1 MKRLFVLFSAIM
13 MSISCSN
20 AQIKSFSKK
29 SQSQKLTDSEGK
41 EVKFKE
47 VLEKYKGK
55 TIVMEVWASWCG
67 DCVGAMPKVKELQ
80 ANNPNVVYVF
90 VSMDKTFDK
99 WKAGIA
105 KHELKGEH
113 YWVNDTEGMKGAFG
127 KSIDLDW
134 IPRYIIINKKGEIVL
149 YHAIETEFDKINT
162 TLKTLE

>member
-1 MKRLFVLFSAIM
+1 MKKILVLFTIIIT
-13 MSISCSN
+13 SISCSN
-20 AQIKSFSKK
+20 AQNKSFSKE
-29 SQSQKLTDSEGK
+29 SQTQKLTDIDGK

-80 ANNPNVVYVF
+80 ANNPNVVYLF

-105 KHELKGEH
+105 KHDLKGEH

-127 KSIDLDW
+127 KSIGLDW
-134 IPRYIIINKKGEIVL
+134 IPRYIIINKKGKVEL
-149 YHAIETEFDKINT
+149 YHAIETEFDKINA